1 MKILDRN
8 VYVGP
13 SHYAHFPVIRLEV
26 DLGVLEAWPTMRL
39 GKAFIDALVQRLP
52 GLSEHGCSYGE
63 PGGFIRRMTE
73 DEGTWLGHVFEH
85 VVLEMQN
92 TAGVHVTFGKTRS
105 AGPAGVYD
113 VAFEYEQED
122 VGLEAASLSLAL
134 LHSLLPADL
143 QPEEF
148 DRSFDWDTRRDDFI
162 RYAQRRALGPS
173 TASIVHAAEKRG
185 IPWIRLN
192 EQSLIQLGYG
202 CNQQRIQATITG
214 RTSHIAV
221 ELASDKEE
229 TNKILANLGLPV
241 PRQRLVQTVD
251 MAVDA
256 ARRIGYPVVLKPYN
270 GNHGRG
276 VSINLM
282 TAAEVREAF
291 TCAQEHSRSVIVE
304 TFITG
309 HDHRMVV
316 INGELVA
323 VSKREPGHVIGD
335 GTHSI
340 QELVAIVNSDPRR
353 GVGHEKVLTRIELD
367 AQANGLLQK
376 LGYTAASVP
385 PLDEIVYLRLTAN
398 LSTGG
403 TARDMT
409 DLVHPDNAEMAV
421 RAIKAIGLDIG
432 GVDFLTPDITQS
444 YKEIGGAICEVN
456 AAPGFRMHMAPS
468 DGRPRDVAGKT
479 IDMLFPAG
487 TPSTI
492 PIAAITGTNGKT
504 TTSRML
510 AHIHKLAGKRVGLT
524 TTDGVYVDGQ
534 RTVIGDMTGPTAARI
549 VLSDPNV
556 EVAVLET
563 ARGGLLRAG
572 MATRYVDVGAVLNV
586 RPDHLGQKGID
597 TLEQLAEIKRTVV
610 EIARDTAVLNAD
622 DPLTL
627 RMAAYTEA
635 KHVCYVTLNPD
646 HELVREHIRAGGRAI
661 ALENGINGSMITI
674 YDHGAHIPL
683 LWTHLIPATIE
694 GKALHNVQN
703 AMFAAAMAFAMG
715 VRLEDIRHG
724 LRTFDTSFFQAPGRL
739 NVYDQH
745 QFRVLFDYGHNAD
758 AIEQLCQLANR
769 LDVKGRRI
777 CVLSAPGDRRD
788 QDIVAIGDV
797 AAAAMFDH
805 YICRRDDGR
814 RGRGDEDVPRMIERA
829 LLAHGI
835 GADRVSVIIDEQE
848 AIEAALRM
856 AAPGDLVLIF
866 ADALARGWKQITH
879 FRADAAPSS
888 FASQKKQ
895 APQTVRPAVIELA
908 DDNVPP
914 PRAVVSPVSSPPTNG
929 TVAALAGT
937 TAGTTAIVRDDR
949 GVFLAREAN
958 D

>member
-26 DLGVLEAWPTMRL
+26 DLGELEAWPTMRL
-39 GKAFIDALVQRLP
+39 GRDFIDTLVARLP
-52 GLSEHGCSYGE
+52 GLKDHGCSYGE

-92 TAGVHVTFGKTRS
+92 TAGIAVTFGKTRS
-105 AGPAGVYD
+105 AGRDGVYD

-122 VGLEAASLSLAL
+122 VGIEAADISLDL
-134 LHSLLPADL
+134 LHSLLPASL
-143 QPEEF
+143 QPSDF
-148 DRSFDWDTRRDDFI
+148 DTSFDWDERRDSFI

-202 CNQQRIQATITG
+202 RHQQRIQATITG

-241 PRQRLVQTVD
+241 PKQRLVQSAD
-251 MAVDA
+251 RAVRA
-256 ARRIGYPVVLKPYN
+256 AESIGFPVVLKPYN

-276 VSINLM
+276 VSINLSDK
-282 TAAEVREAF
+282 TEIREAF
-291 TCAQEHSRSVIVE
+291 ARAQEHSRSVIVE
-304 TFITG
+304 SYITG

-316 INGELVA
+316 IDGELVA
-323 VSKREPGHVIGD
+323 VSKREPGHVVGD
-335 GTHSI
+335 GVHTI
-340 QELVAIVNSDPRR
+340 EELIAIVNSDPRR
-353 GVGHEKVLTRIELD
+353 GIGHEKVLTRIELD
-367 AQANGLLQK
+367 DQANGLLTK
-376 LGYTAASVP
+376 AGLTAQSVP
-385 PLDEIVYLRLTAN
+385 AKDDVIYLRLTAN

-409 DLVHPDNAEMAV
+409 DVVHPDNAEMAV

-487 TPSTI
+487 RPVTI

-510 AHIHKLAGKRVGLT
+510 AHIHKLAGKHVGLT

-534 RTVIGDMTGPTAARI
+534 RTVVGDMTGPTAARI

-572 MATRYVDVGAVLNV
+572 MAVRHVDVGAVINV
-586 RPDHLGQKGID
+586 KSDHLGQKGVD
-597 TLEQLAEIKRTVV
+597 TLEQLAEIKRTVI

-622 DPLTL
+622 DPHTL

-661 ALENGINGSMITI
+661 ALENGINGQMITI

-703 AMFAAAMAFAMG
+703 AMFAAAMAYAMG
-715 VRLEDIRHG
+715 VKLEDIRHG

-739 NVYDQH
+739 NVYDEH
-745 QFRVLFDYGHNAD
+745 PFRVLFDYGHNAD
-758 AIEQLCQLANR
+758 AVEQLCQLANR
-769 LDVKGRRI
+769 MDVKGRRI
-777 CVLSAPGDRRD
+777 CVLAAPGDRRD
-788 QDIVAIGDV
+788 IDITAIGEV
-797 AAAAMFDH
+797 AAAANFDH
-805 YICRRDDGR
+805 YICRRDDSR
-814 RGRGDEDVPRMIERA
+814 RGRGDDEVPRM
-829 LLAHGI
+829 L
-835 GADRVSVIIDEQE
+835 
-848 AIEAALRM
+848 EAALE
-856 AAPGDLVLIF
+856 AAGIPSSRIDVIVDEQQAIDSALHHALPGDLLLIF
-866 ADALARGWKQITH
+866 ADALARGWKQIVQFKPEVEHTVVTSNK
-879 FRADAAPSS
+879 RPV
-888 FASQKKQ
+888 
-895 APQTVRPAVIELA
+895 PQTLAPAAIELA
-908 DDNVPP
+908 DDAVPP
-914 PRAVVSPVSSPPTNG
+914 PK
-929 TVAALAGT
+929 VAAPDEPART
-937 TAGTTAIVRDDR
+937 ITPRSVPAAPVVTETREIIRDER
-949 GVFLAREAN
+949 GVYIAREAN